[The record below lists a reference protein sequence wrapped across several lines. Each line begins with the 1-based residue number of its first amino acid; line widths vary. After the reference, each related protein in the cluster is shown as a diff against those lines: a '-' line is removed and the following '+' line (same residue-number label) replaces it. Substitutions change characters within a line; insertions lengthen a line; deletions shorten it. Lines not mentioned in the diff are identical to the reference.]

1 MPEQKK
7 PSNNNTEES
16 EKLPDVRGGLE
27 FGKDATNA
35 YAGDVGY
42 DDKNVEYTTEIREEE
57 DSDDDEGVANPSH
70 PSTLQRIM
78 VRKNTELIAALPPKS
93 HSFFF

>member
-1 MPEQKK
+1 MPEQPP
-7 PSNNNTEES
+7 PSE

-35 YAGDVGY
+35 YSGEVGY
-42 DDKNVEYTTEIREEE
+42 DNNMEYTTEIADEE
-57 DSDDDEGVANPSH
+57 SDDEGISQPSH

-78 VRKNTELIAALPPKS
+78 VRKINYKAFSFFLCACPPKKRPS
-93 HSFFF
+93 SKYC